1 MFVDEGSIFVETG
14 NSLGKLNDGT
24 ILARVIELAKNE
36 PLPHLSQEYRER
48 IHQKLLVRLELE
60 RERESRR
67 AQQRRRVTRV
77 FLAGAS
83 TVALAALVLKLVG
96 GLPSFRPSFKPS
108 WTELARAVH
117 HRAVRTR

>member
-1 MFVDEGSIFVETG
+1 VETG
-14 NSLGKLNDGT
+14 SSRLGKLNDGT
-24 ILARVIELAKNE
+24 LLARVIELAKLE

-60 RERESRR
+60 REQESRR
-67 AQQRRRVTRV
+67 GQQRRRLARV

-83 TVALAALVLKLVG
+83 AVALAALALKLVG
-96 GLPSFRPSFKPS
+96 GLPALGPSFRPS
-108 WTELARAVH
+108 WTELARSVH